1 MSKIK
6 QVFLITI
13 IVCIGKSSFA
23 QFTTTGGNITQST
36 TGNVGIGILTPTA
49 PLSLLEVKN
58 GSVLFDGTTGTTPI
72 SGAGT
77 RMMWVPSKSAFR
89 AGSVSGTQWN
99 DASIGLNSFAC
110 GTSTTAS
117 GEQSSAFGNA
127 TATGVRASAFGQST
141 ASGSN
146 ATSFGGGIAIGTG
159 AFAISGTASGNLS
172 FSAGTATTASGLSSF
187 SYGNSS
193 TAYGYYSA
201 AWGIGTN
208 SEAYAEFVIGRYNIL
223 NVAYARTSWTATD
236 PLFIIGNGTSPTAR
250 NNALT
255 VLKNGNVLINKATQ
269 VNSTYKLDV
278 NGKIRASEIV
288 VNTTGADFVFEKNY
302 ELMPLDVLEQKIKAD
317 KHLPEIASAEEMQ
330 TNGVGLSELNT
341 KLLQKTEELTL
352 YIIELNKRI
361 ERLENKNK

>member
-23 QFTTTGGNITQST
+23 QFTTIGGNITQST

-58 GSVLFDGTTGTTPI
+58 GSVLFDGYIGTTPI
-72 SGAGT
+72 SGVGT

-110 GTSTTAS
+110 GSSTTAS
-117 GEQSSAFGNA
+117 GQYSVSMGAGVIASGNSAFSVGFNTNA
-127 TATGVRASAFGQST
+127 SGAQSNAFNYYSIASGSYASAFGQR
-141 ASGSN
+141 
-146 ATSFGGGIAIGTG
+146 
-159 AFAISGTASGNLS
+159 
-172 FSAGTATTASGLSSF
+172 TTAQA
-187 SYGNSS
+187 YNS
-193 TAYGYYSA
+193 
-201 AWGIGTN
+201 
-208 SEAYAEFVIGRYNIL
+208 FVIGRF
-223 NVAYARTSWTATD
+223 NVNPGTYSTTTWVATE
-236 PLFIIGNGTSPTAR
+236 PLFVLGNGSSAATA

-269 VNSTYKLDV
+269 VNSTYRLDV

-302 ELMPLDVLEQKIKAD
+302 ELMPLDVLEQKINAD

-330 TNGVGLSELNT
+330 TNGVGLSELNI

>member
-58 GSVLFDGTTGTTPI
+58 GSVLFDGYIGTTPI
-72 SGAGT
+72 SGVGA

-110 GTSTTAS
+110 GLSTTAS
-117 GEQSSAFGNA
+117 GQYSVSMGAGVIASGNSAFSVGFNTNA
-127 TATGVRASAFGQST
+127 SGAQSNAFNYYSIASGSYASAFGQR
-141 ASGSN
+141 
-146 ATSFGGGIAIGTG
+146 
-159 AFAISGTASGNLS
+159 
-172 FSAGTATTASGLSSF
+172 TTAQA
-187 SYGNSS
+187 YNS
-193 TAYGYYSA
+193 
-201 AWGIGTN
+201 
-208 SEAYAEFVIGRYNIL
+208 FVIGRF
-223 NVAYARTSWTATD
+223 NVNPGTYSTTTWVATE
-236 PLFIIGNGTSPTAR
+236 PLFVLGNGSSAATA

-255 VLKNGNVLINKATQ
+255 VLKNGNVLIDKATQ

>member
-13 IVCIGKSSFA
+13 IVCTGKFSFA

-58 GSVLFDGTTGTTPI
+58 GSVLFDGTNGTTPI

-77 RMMWVPSKSAFR
+77 RMMWVPAKGAFR
-89 AGSVSGTQWN
+89 SGVVTSTFFDDVN
-99 DASIGLNSFAC
+99 VGINSFGC
-110 GTSTTAS
+110 GFNTLAS
-117 GEQSSAFGNA
+117 GGNSFSCGSN
-127 TATGVRASAFGQST
+127 TK
-141 ASGSN
+141 ASGAYSFSSGYLTISSGN
-146 ATSFGGGIAIGTG
+146 GGSFSTNTGTTS
-159 AFAISGTASGNLS
+159 SGTASSSFGYYTKAES
-172 FSAGTATTASGLSSF
+172 FSS
-187 SYGNSS
+187 
-193 TAYGYYSA
+193 
-201 AWGIGTN
+201 
-208 SEAYAEFVIGRYNIL
+208 FVIGRYNYISATY
-223 NVAYARTSWTATD
+223 NTTSWVATD
-236 PLFIIGNGTSPTAR
+236 PLFVIGNGTNSASR

-255 VLKNGNVLINKATQ
+255 VLKNGNVLIDKVTQ

-302 ELMPLDVLEQKIKAD
+302 ELMPLDVLEQKIKVD